1 MASPFVR
8 TSSIY
13 RKTTAKAWNCY
24 LRWPTNV
31 TAKTKYPPLNRKP
44 HGKNKNLSAKPKT
57 SRQKPN
63 TSCTT
68 KPKTSRQHQR
78 PHGKIK
84 YYTAK
89 TKYLMAKAN
98 THGKTKAILLLLWSI
113 GFAVRFLVWFCLEVF
128 GFAVTLVGHHRV
140 SKMALKKWNTNLCWN
155 IPSGK
160 TRLPFQMFH
169 CSGCSRNFKLE
180 RQTKY
185 WSCSIYFPT
194 GFSGI
199 FL

>member
-1 MASPFVR
+1 MHD
-8 TSSIY
+8 
-13 RKTTAKAWNCY
+13 KTKDLTAKSNTTQQKPNSSWQKQI
-24 LRWPTNV
+24 PT
-31 TAKTKYPPLNRKP
+31 
-44 HGKNKNLSAKPKT
+44 AKPKLF
-57 SRQKPN
+57 
-63 TSCTT
+63 CFCCEVF
-68 KPKTSRQHQR
+68 
-78 PHGKIK
+78 
-84 YYTAK
+84 
-89 TKYLMAKAN
+89 
-98 THGKTKAILLLLWSI
+98 

-140 SKMALKKWNTNLCWN
+140 SKMALKKWKTNLCWN

-180 RQTKY
+180 RRTKY

>member
-1 MASPFVR
+1 MKPVGQLYGSP
-8 TSSIY
+8 TAL
-13 RKTTAKAWNCY
+13 TAKPN
-24 LRWPTNV
+24 
-31 TAKTKYPPLNRKP
+31 
-44 HGKNKNLSAKPKT
+44 T
-57 SRQKPN
+57 SRQKQIS
-63 TSCTT
+63 TA
-68 KPKTSRQHQR
+68 KPK
-78 PHGKIK
+78 
-84 YYTAK
+84 
-89 TKYLMAKAN
+89 LFCFCCEVF
-98 THGKTKAILLLLWSI
+98 

-180 RQTKY
+180 RRTKY